1 MNTSAELK
9 KYIKL
14 LRKCQTFP
22 EAVQVFVLVLADE
35 NLTDKDKKTFSE
47 LYEIKTDDLP
57 DPFYS
62 WYFEE

>member
-9 KYIKL
+9 KYIEL

-22 EAVQVFVLVLADE
+22 EAVQVFVLVLADD
-35 NLTDKDKKTFSE
+35 NLTGKDKNTFSE

-57 DPFYS
+57 DPFAPVID
-62 WYFEE
+62 